1 MKASAETAIATTG
14 GPATAIAA
22 TMCAATAIAAT
33 VCAATAFATTYGP
46 ATNAAALAAQVVLE
60 ALRHAAPGKCIQ
72 LCQIKAEITT

>member
-1 MKASAETAIATTG
+1 MKAGAVTAIATTG

-22 TMCAATAIAAT
+22 TMCAAT
-33 VCAATAFATTYGP
+33 VFATTDGP

-60 ALRHAAPGKCIQ
+60 ALRHAASVKSIQ